1 MKKLN
6 HKLLALIVCFAVT
19 PASASVIHKWVDAK
33 GVTHY
38 SDVAPESEGASSTLD
53 IPVADPAR
61 AASTDDY
68 YSIQNQWQRVNQERL
83 AREKRQQEKL
93 ASQKKKSRLTKV
105 VPVKNVEEAPRK
117 SRRSESRRNRSS
129 NYADYQRPRYN
140 PWPIKRY
147 YPHKVKPKAEPPA
160 KRIGAS

>member
-6 HKLLALIVCFAVT
+6 LNLLALIVFFAVT
-19 PASASVIHKWVDAK
+19 PVSGSVIHKWVDSN

-38 SDVAPESEGASSTLD
+38 SDVAPEAEAASTLD
-53 IPVADPAR
+53 IPVADSAR
-61 AASTDDY
+61 TASTNDY
-68 YSIQNQWQRVNQERL
+68 YSIQNQWKRVNQERL
-83 AREKRQQEKL
+83 AREKREQEQL
-93 ASQKKKSRLTKV
+93 ASQKKKSRLAKV
-105 VPVKNVEEAPRK
+105 MPAKNVEEAPRK

-147 YPHKVKPKAEPPA
+147 YPHKVKPRAEPPA